1 MEKSKDNRFVIIVK
15 IEKYIEYMLTILLK
29 LPRTEKFSI
38 GTEVK
43 TSMYEMMKN
52 ILLASKIDKNKRL
65 SIYNIVDS
73 NIYYQRICIRIMYN
87 QKWIDEKKYKH
98 SNELLAEI
106 GKILGGLIK
115 SLEGRNM
122 PKTIKNIYDNSV
134 SFENLLKAHK
144 KARCGKR
151 EKKKIILF
159 ELKLEQELL
168 ELEKKLKNGT
178 YKHGGYTKFKIYEPK
193 ERIIM
198 ASEYKDRVVH
208 RWYVE
213 KFIKPYFVP
222 QFISTSYAGIE
233 GRGMHKASKDVQ
245 KAMRSAKSKWK
256 NYYILKMDVT
266 KYFQN
271 IDKRILWEILKR
283 KMKDKKLLWL
293 TREILLS
300 TEGMVG
306 LPLGNYTSQ
315 MFANIYLNELDQ
327 YVKHKLKCRYYYR
340 YMDDM
345 VIMCENKEIAKD
357 SLNNITKFL
366 KENLKLTLNSKTR
379 IFKDIQGVNFCG
391 YKINEKRL
399 KIRHTSKCR
408 MKRKLK
414 RYTRQLKEGKITLPE
429 IQRSIAGWLGY
440 VKHADSYNL
449 RKSMFYIEG

>member
-1 MEKSKDNRFVIIVK
+1 
-15 IEKYIEYMLTILLK
+15 
-29 LPRTEKFSI
+29 
-38 GTEVK
+38 
-43 TSMYEMMKN
+43 
-52 ILLASKIDKNKRL
+52 
-65 SIYNIVDS
+65 
-73 NIYYQRICIRIMYN
+73 
-87 QKWIDEKKYKH
+87 
-98 SNELLAEI
+98 
-106 GKILGGLIK
+106 
-115 SLEGRNM
+115 M

-168 ELEKKLKNGT
+168 ELEKQLKNGT

-208 RWYVE
+208 QWYVE

-222 QFISTSYAGIE
+222 QFMATSYAGIE

-271 IDKRILWEILKR
+271 IDKRILWKILKR

-327 YVKHKLKCRYYYR
+327 YVKHKLKCKYYYR

-345 VIMCENKEIAKD
+345 VIMCKNKEIAKD
-357 SLNNITKFL
+357 ILNNIIKFL

-399 KIRHTSKCR
+399 KIRYTSKCR

-414 RYTRQLKEGKITLPE
+414 RYTKQLKEGKITLPE

>member
-1 MEKSKDNRFVIIVK
+1 M
-15 IEKYIEYMLTILLK
+15 
-29 LPRTEKFSI
+29 
-38 GTEVK
+38 
-43 TSMYEMMKN
+43 
-52 ILLASKIDKNKRL
+52 
-65 SIYNIVDS
+65 
-73 NIYYQRICIRIMYN
+73 
-87 QKWIDEKKYKH
+87 
-98 SNELLAEI
+98 
-106 GKILGGLIK
+106 
-115 SLEGRNM
+115 
-122 PKTIKNIYDNSV
+122 
-134 SFENLLKAHK
+134 
-144 KARCGKR
+144 
-151 EKKKIILF
+151 F

-168 ELEKKLKNGT
+168 ELEKQLKTGT

-208 RWYVE
+208 QWYVE

-327 YVKHKLKCRYYYR
+327 YVKHILKCKYYYR
-340 YMDDM
+340 YMDDI
-345 VIMCENKEIAKD
+345 VIMCENKKIAERYGNIENLTVGMLYEYGIVDFDFLRKQLCKYMNEIITEEELRDIFFTRMNLNRFVNDYNIKWTNTNEVQYFVTYLDEEYSPIDIGEIAEEQKARKMKYKQFSKQELLKREEYLYD
-357 SLNNITKFL
+357 ERAKKLYKFL
-366 KENLKLTLNSKTR
+366 KSKNDNIYEWT
-379 IFKDIQGVNFCG
+379 F
-391 YKINEKRL
+391 KRL
-399 KIRHTSKCR
+399 LKNNELGIDILGDLSNMCMFADDIELKKFMDLFTDWYNNSPQY
-408 MKRKLK
+408 MLGGYSPIEFRKTFK
-414 RYTRQLKEGKITLPE
+414 
-429 IQRSIAGWLGY
+429 
-440 VKHADSYNL
+440 
-449 RKSMFYIEG
+449 